1 MENNMQISMKWIFL
15 LILFVML
22 SKYNIYVGFS
32 LKIYMIFLVVYFCL
46 TIKDFYIQKL
56 YFHEVAFLLFY
67 FIYCLSGILS
77 IYLSA
82 SIRMIFGVFLVLG
95 CYFIMRNL
103 LGNTEIVVLESA
115 IVYVGLV
122 FNIVSL
128 ILYIVGLQ
136 HFGLYGGEEREV
148 YAGLLVDRGYPRL
161 IGLLDDPNI
170 FIFYNTIFFMYYITN
185 LYNTNN
191 VIGFILCVTTSLLTF
206 SRGGI
211 LAIVLVILVYICMSS
226 FAKKVK
232 IIMGL
237 VLFGVV
243 IFSFS
248 LSNVVMGGELD
259 DILNKRISDFS
270 HDNGSGRFT
279 LWEAAFKYFLSN
291 PYIGIGAF
299 NFSNYYEYQFNA
311 KLYVHN
317 TFLEILS
324 ESGIIGFL
332 LYGAFL
338 CILMVKL
345 TKYNL
350 FREKPYLLLTMIAFL
365 FQMMSLSLII
375 NEAFFLFLAVVVKY
389 ISIYE
394 GRGTIDGKVSI
405 ST

>member
-1 MENNMQISMKWIFL
+1 MENNVKISMKWIML

-22 SKYNIYVGFS
+22 SKYNIYIGFS
-32 LKIYMIFLVVYFCL
+32 LKIYMIFLVIYFCL
-46 TIKDFYIQKL
+46 TIKKFHIQKL
-56 YFHEVAFLLFY
+56 YFHEVVFLLFY

-77 IYLSA
+77 IYLNA
-82 SIRMIFGVFLVLG
+82 SIRMIFGVLLVLG

-103 LGNTEIVVLESA
+103 LGNVEIAPLESS
-115 IVYVGLV
+115 IVYVGLL

-136 HFGLYGGEEREV
+136 HFGLYGGEEREIF
-148 YAGLLVDRGYPRL
+148 AGLLVDRGYPRL

-170 FIFYNTIFFMYYITN
+170 FIFYNTVFFMYYMTN
-185 LYNTNN
+185 LHNMTNI
-191 VIGFILCVTTSLLTF
+191 IGLILCVTTSLLTF

-211 LAIVLVILVYICMSS
+211 LALVLVVFVYVCTSS
-226 FAKKVK
+226 FAKKIK
-232 IIMGL
+232 IMMSL
-237 VLFGVV
+237 LLFSVV
-243 IFSFS
+243 IFS
-248 LSNVVMGGELD
+248 LSNSVMGGQLD

-279 LWEAAFKYFLSN
+279 LWEAAFKYYISN

-299 NFSNYYEYQFNA
+299 NFSNYYEFQFNE

-324 ESGIIGFL
+324 ESGTIGFL
-332 LYGAFL
+332 LYSAFL
-338 CILMVKL
+338 IILMFKL
-345 TKYNL
+345 TQYTL
-350 FREKPYLLLTMIAFL
+350 FREKPYLLLTMVAFL

-394 GRGTIDGKVSI
+394 GRGKIDGKMSI

>member
-1 MENNMQISMKWIFL
+1 MENNMKMSMKWIML

-22 SKYNIYVGFS
+22 SKYNIYIGFS
-32 LKIYMIFLVVYFCL
+32 LKIYMIFLVIYFCL
-46 TIKDFYIQKL
+46 TIKKFHIQKL
-56 YFHEVAFLLFY
+56 YFHEVVFLLFY

-77 IYLSA
+77 IYLHA
-82 SIRMIFGVFLVLG
+82 SIRMIFGVLLVLG

-103 LGNTEIVVLESA
+103 LGNIEIATLESS
-115 IVYVGLV
+115 IFYVGFI

-136 HFGLYGGEEREV
+136 HFGLYGGEEREIF
-148 YAGLLVDRGYPRL
+148 AGLLVDRGYPRL

-170 FIFYNTIFFMYYITN
+170 FIFYNTIFFMYYMTN
-185 LYNTNN
+185 LHNMTN
-191 VIGFILCVTTSLLTF
+191 ILGLILCVTTSLLTF

-211 LAIVLVILVYICMSS
+211 LALVLVIFVYVCTSS
-226 FAKKVK
+226 FAKKIK
-232 IIMGL
+232 IMMSL
-237 VLFGVV
+237 LLFGVV
-243 IFSFS
+243 IFS
-248 LSNVVMGGELD
+248 LSNSVMGGQLD

-279 LWEAAFKYFLSN
+279 LWEAAFKYYLSN
-291 PYIGIGAF
+291 LYIGIGAF
-299 NFSNYYEYQFNA
+299 NFSNYYEFQFNE

-324 ESGIIGFL
+324 ESGTIGFL
-332 LYGAFL
+332 LYSAFL
-338 CILMVKL
+338 FVLMFKL
-345 TKYNL
+345 TQYTL
-350 FREKPYLLLTMIAFL
+350 FREKPYLLLTMVAFL

-375 NEAFFLFLAVVVKY
+375 NEAFFLFLAIVVKY

-394 GRGTIDGKVSI
+394 GRGKIEGKMSI

>member
-1 MENNMQISMKWIFL
+1 MQISMKWIFL

-22 SKYNIYVGFS
+22 SKYNVYIGFS
-32 LKIYMIFLVVYFCL
+32 LKIYMIFLVIYFCL

-56 YFHEVAFLLFY
+56 YFHEVVFLLFY

-77 IYLSA
+77 MYLSA
-82 SIRMIFGVFLVLG
+82 SIRMIFGVLLVLG

-103 LGNTEIVVLESA
+103 LGNTELVVIESSIA
-115 IVYVGLV
+115 YVGLL

-128 ILYIVGLQ
+128 VLYIIGLQ
-136 HFGLYGGEEREV
+136 YFGLYGGEEREAF
-148 YAGLLVDRGYPRL
+148 AGLLVDRGYPRL

-170 FIFYNTIFFMYYITN
+170 FIFYNTIFFMYYMTSLHNATNITG
-185 LYNTNN
+185 L
-191 VIGFILCVTTSLLTF
+191 ILCVTTSLLTF

-211 LAIVLVILVYICMSS
+211 LAIALVIFVYICMSS

-232 IIMGL
+232 IIIGL
-237 VLFGVV
+237 ALCSIV
-243 IFSFS
+243 IFSVI
-248 LSNVVMGGELD
+248 NVVIGGQLD
-259 DILNKRISDFS
+259 DILSKRIADFS

-279 LWEAAFKYFLSN
+279 LWEAAFKYYLSN

-299 NFSNYYEYQFNA
+299 NFSNYYEYQFNE

-324 ESGIIGFL
+324 ESGTIGFL
-332 LYGAFL
+332 LYSAFL
-338 CILMVKL
+338 LILMVKL

-350 FREKPYLLLTMIAFL
+350 FREKPYLLLTMITFL

-375 NEAFFLFLAVVVKY
+375 NEAFFLFLAIVVKY
-389 ISIYE
+389 IFIYE
-394 GRGTIDGKVSI
+394 GRGKVDGKMSI
-405 ST
+405 GT

>member
-1 MENNMQISMKWIFL
+1 MENNMKISMKWIML

-22 SKYNIYVGFS
+22 SKYNIYIGFS
-32 LKIYMIFLVVYFCL
+32 LKIYMIFLVIYFCL
-46 TIKDFYIQKL
+46 AIKNFHIQKL
-56 YFHEVAFLLFY
+56 YLHEVVFLLFY

-77 IYLSA
+77 IYLHA
-82 SIRMIFGVFLVLG
+82 SIRMIFGVLLVLG

-103 LGNTEIVVLESA
+103 LGNVEIATLESS
-115 IVYVGLV
+115 IVYVGFI

-136 HFGLYGGEEREV
+136 HFGLYGGEEREIF
-148 YAGLLVDRGYPRL
+148 AGLLVDRGYPRL

-170 FIFYNTIFFMYYITN
+170 FIFYNTIFFMYYMTN
-185 LYNTNN
+185 LHNMTN
-191 VIGFILCVTTSLLTF
+191 ILGLILCVTTSLLTF

-211 LAIVLVILVYICMSS
+211 LALVLVIFVYVCTSS
-226 FAKKVK
+226 FAKKIK
-232 IIMGL
+232 IMMSL
-237 VLFGVV
+237 LLFGVV
-243 IFSFS
+243 IFS
-248 LSNVVMGGELD
+248 LSNSVMGGQLD

-270 HDNGSGRFT
+270 HDNGSGRFP
-279 LWEAAFKYFLSN
+279 LWEAAFKYYLSN

-299 NFSNYYEYQFNA
+299 NFSNYYEFQFNE

-324 ESGIIGFL
+324 ESGTIGFL
-332 LYGAFL
+332 LYSAFL
-338 CILMVKL
+338 FVLMFKL
-345 TKYNL
+345 TQYTL
-350 FREKPYLLLTMIAFL
+350 FREKPYLLLTMVAFL

-375 NEAFFLFLAVVVKY
+375 NEAFFLFLAIVVKY

-394 GRGTIDGKVSI
+394 GRGKIDGKMSI

>member
-1 MENNMQISMKWIFL
+1 MENNMKISMKWIML

-22 SKYNIYVGFS
+22 SKYNIYIGFS
-32 LKIYMIFLVVYFCL
+32 LKIYMIFLVIYFCL
-46 TIKDFYIQKL
+46 AIKNFHIQKL
-56 YFHEVAFLLFY
+56 YLHEVVFLLFY

-77 IYLSA
+77 IYLHA
-82 SIRMIFGVFLVLG
+82 SIRMIFGVLLVLG

-103 LGNTEIVVLESA
+103 LGNVEIATLESS
-115 IVYVGLV
+115 IVYVGFI

-136 HFGLYGGEEREV
+136 HFGLYGGEEREIF
-148 YAGLLVDRGYPRL
+148 AGLLVDRGYPRL

-170 FIFYNTIFFMYYITN
+170 FIFYNTIFFMYYMTN
-185 LYNTNN
+185 LHNMTN
-191 VIGFILCVTTSLLTF
+191 ILGLILCVTTSLLTF

-211 LAIVLVILVYICMSS
+211 LALVLVIFVYVCTSS
-226 FAKKVK
+226 FAKKIK
-232 IIMGL
+232 IMMSL
-237 VLFGVV
+237 LLFGVV
-243 IFSFS
+243 IFS
-248 LSNVVMGGELD
+248 LSNSVMGGQLD

-279 LWEAAFKYFLSN
+279 LWEAAFKYYLSN

-299 NFSNYYEYQFNA
+299 NFSNYYEFQFNE

-324 ESGIIGFL
+324 ESGTIGFL
-332 LYGAFL
+332 LYSAFL
-338 CILMVKL
+338 FVLMFKL
-345 TKYNL
+345 TQYTL
-350 FREKPYLLLTMIAFL
+350 FHEKPYLLLTMVAFL

-375 NEAFFLFLAVVVKY
+375 NEAFFLFLAIVVKY

-394 GRGTIDGKVSI
+394 GRGKIDGKMSI

>member
-1 MENNMQISMKWIFL
+1 MENNVKISMKWIML

-22 SKYNIYVGFS
+22 SKYNIYIGFS
-32 LKIYMIFLVVYFCL
+32 LKIYMIFLVIYFCL
-46 TIKDFYIQKL
+46 TIKKFHIQKL
-56 YFHEVAFLLFY
+56 YFHEVVFLLFY

-77 IYLSA
+77 IYLNA
-82 SIRMIFGVFLVLG
+82 SIRMIFGVLLVLG

-103 LGNTEIVVLESA
+103 LGNVEIATLESSIA
-115 IVYVGLV
+115 YVGLL

-136 HFGLYGGEEREV
+136 HFGLYGGEEREIF
-148 YAGLLVDRGYPRL
+148 AGLLVDRGYPRL

-170 FIFYNTIFFMYYITN
+170 FIFYNTIFFMYYMTN
-185 LYNTNN
+185 LHNMTNI
-191 VIGFILCVTTSLLTF
+191 IGLILCVTTSLLTF

-211 LAIVLVILVYICMSS
+211 LALVLVVFVYVCTSS
-226 FAKKVK
+226 FAKKIK
-232 IIMGL
+232 IMMSL
-237 VLFGVV
+237 LLFSVV
-243 IFSFS
+243 IFS
-248 LSNVVMGGELD
+248 LSNSVMGGQLD

-279 LWEAAFKYFLSN
+279 LWEAAFKYYVSN

-299 NFSNYYEYQFNA
+299 NFSNYYEFQFNE

-324 ESGIIGFL
+324 ESGTIGFL
-332 LYGAFL
+332 LYSVFL
-338 CILMVKL
+338 IILMFKL
-345 TKYNL
+345 TQYTL

-375 NEAFFLFLAVVVKY
+375 NEAFILFLAMVVKY

-394 GRGTIDGKVSI
+394 GRGKVDGKMSI

>member
-22 SKYNIYVGFS
+22 SKYNIYIGFS
-32 LKIYMIFLVVYFCL
+32 LKIYMIFLVIYFCL

-56 YFHEVAFLLFY
+56 YFHEVVFLLFY

-82 SIRMIFGVFLVLG
+82 SIRMIFGVLLVLG

-115 IVYVGLV
+115 IVYVGLI

-136 HFGLYGGEEREV
+136 HFGLHGGEEREV

-170 FIFYNTIFFMYYITN
+170 FIFYNTIFFMYYMTNLNNITN
-185 LYNTNN
+185 L
-191 VIGFILCVTTSLLTF
+191 IGLILCVTTSLLTF

-211 LAIVLVILVYICMSS
+211 LAIVLVIFAYVCMSS

-232 IIMGL
+232 LIMGL
-237 VLFGVV
+237 VLFSVV
-243 IFSFS
+243 VFS
-248 LSNVVMGGELD
+248 LSNVLMGGELD
-259 DILNKRISDFS
+259 DILNNRISDFS
-270 HDNGSGRFT
+270 RDNGSGRFT

-299 NFSNYYEYQFNA
+299 NFSNYYEYQFNE

-332 LYGAFL
+332 LYSAFL

-345 TKYNL
+345 AKYNL
-350 FREKPYLLLTMIAFL
+350 FREKPYLFLTMIAFL

-375 NEAFFLFLAVVVKY
+375 NEAFFLFLAVVMKY

>member
-1 MENNMQISMKWIFL
+1 MENNVKISMKWIML

-22 SKYNIYVGFS
+22 SKYNIYIGFS
-32 LKIYMIFLVVYFCL
+32 LKIYMIFLVIYFCL
-46 TIKDFYIQKL
+46 TIKKFHIQKL
-56 YFHEVAFLLFY
+56 YFHEVVFLLFY

-77 IYLSA
+77 IYLNA
-82 SIRMIFGVFLVLG
+82 SIRMIFGVLLVLG

-103 LGNTEIVVLESA
+103 LGNVEIAPLESS
-115 IVYVGLV
+115 IVYVGLL

-136 HFGLYGGEEREV
+136 HFGLYGGEEREIF
-148 YAGLLVDRGYPRL
+148 AGLLVDRGYPRL

-170 FIFYNTIFFMYYITN
+170 FIFYNTIFFMYYMTN
-185 LYNTNN
+185 LHNMTNI
-191 VIGFILCVTTSLLTF
+191 IGLILCVTTSLLTF

-211 LAIVLVILVYICMSS
+211 LALVLVVFVYVCTSS
-226 FAKKVK
+226 FAKKIK
-232 IIMGL
+232 IMMSL
-237 VLFGVV
+237 LLFSVV
-243 IFSFS
+243 IFS
-248 LSNVVMGGELD
+248 LSNSVMGGQLD

-279 LWEAAFKYFLSN
+279 LWEAAFKYYISN

-299 NFSNYYEYQFNA
+299 NFSNYYEFQFNE

-324 ESGIIGFL
+324 ESGTIGFL
-332 LYGAFL
+332 LYSAFL
-338 CILMVKL
+338 IILMFKL
-345 TKYNL
+345 TQYTL
-350 FREKPYLLLTMIAFL
+350 FREKPYLLLTMVAFL

-375 NEAFFLFLAVVVKY
+375 NEAFFLFLAIVVKY

-394 GRGTIDGKVSI
+394 GRGKIDGKMSI

>member
-22 SKYNIYVGFS
+22 SKYNIYIGFS
-32 LKIYMIFLVVYFCL
+32 LKIYMIFLVIYFCL
-46 TIKDFYIQKL
+46 TIKDFHIQKL
-56 YFHEVAFLLFY
+56 YFHEVVFLLFY

-82 SIRMIFGVFLVLG
+82 SIRMIFGVLLVLG

-103 LGNTEIVVLESA
+103 LGNTEIVVLELS
-115 IVYVGLV
+115 IVYAGLV

-128 ILYIVGLQ
+128 ILYIIGLQ
-136 HFGLYGGEEREV
+136 YFGLYGGEEREV

-170 FIFYNTIFFMYYITN
+170 FIFYNTIFFMYYMTN
-185 LYNTNN
+185 LYNMTN
-191 VIGFILCVTTSLLTF
+191 VIGLVLCVTTSLLTF

-211 LAIVLVILVYICMSS
+211 LAIVLVLVVYICMSS

-232 IIMGL
+232 IVIGL
-237 VLFGVV
+237 V
-243 IFSFS
+243 IFSIAIFS
-248 LSNVVMGGELD
+248 LSNAVMGGQLD

-279 LWEAAFKYFLSN
+279 LWEAAFKYYLSN

-299 NFSNYYEYQFNA
+299 NFSNYYEYQFNE

-324 ESGIIGFL
+324 ESGTIGFL
-332 LYGAFL
+332 LYSAFL
-338 CILMVKL
+338 LILMFKL
-345 TKYNL
+345 TQYNL

-365 FQMMSLSLII
+365 FQMISLSLII

-394 GRGTIDGKVSI
+394 RRGTIDGKVSI

>member
-22 SKYNIYVGFS
+22 SKYNIYIGFS
-32 LKIYMIFLVVYFCL
+32 LKIYMIFLAIYFCF
-46 TIKDFYIQKL
+46 TIKSFHVQKL
-56 YFHEVAFLLFY
+56 YLHEVVFLLFY
-67 FIYCLSGILS
+67 FVYCLSGILS
-77 IYLSA
+77 VYLSA
-82 SIRMIFGVFLVLG
+82 SIRMIFGVLLVLG

-103 LGNTEIVVLESA
+103 LENTEIVVLESS
-115 IVYVGLV
+115 IVYAGLV

-128 ILYIVGLQ
+128 ILYIIGLQ
-136 HFGLYGGEEREV
+136 YFGLYGGEEREV

-170 FIFYNTIFFMYYITN
+170 FIFYNTIFFMYYMTN
-185 LYNTNN
+185 LYNMTN
-191 VIGFILCVTTSLLTF
+191 VIGLVLCVTTSLLTF

-211 LAIVLVILVYICMSS
+211 LAIALVIVVYICMSS

-232 IIMGL
+232 ILIGL
-237 VLFGVV
+237 V
-243 IFSFS
+243 IFSIVIFS
-248 LSNVVMGGELD
+248 LSNAVMGGQLD

-279 LWEAAFKYFLSN
+279 LWEAAFKYYLSN

-299 NFSNYYEYQFNA
+299 NFSNYYEYQFDE

-324 ESGIIGFL
+324 ESGTIGFL
-332 LYGAFL
+332 LYSAFL
-338 CILMVKL
+338 FILLFKL
-345 TKYNL
+345 TQYNL

-365 FQMMSLSLII
+365 FQMISLSLII

-394 GRGTIDGKVSI
+394 RRGTIDGKVSI

>member
-1 MENNMQISMKWIFL
+1 MENNMKVSMGWIIL

-22 SKYNIYVGFS
+22 SKYNLYIGFS
-32 LKIYMIFLVVYFCL
+32 LKIYMIFLVIYFCL
-46 TIKDFYIQKL
+46 TIKDFHIQKL
-56 YFHEVAFLLFY
+56 YFHEVIFLLFY

-77 IYLSA
+77 MYLNA
-82 SIRMIFGVFLVLG
+82 SIRMIFGVLLVLG

-103 LGNTEIVVLESA
+103 LGNTEIVVLESSIA
-115 IVYVGLV
+115 YVGVV
-122 FNIVSL
+122 FNVVSL
-128 ILYIVGLQ
+128 ILYIIGLQ
-136 HFGLYGGEEREV
+136 YFSLYGGEEREIF
-148 YAGLLVDRGYPRL
+148 AGLLVDRGYPRL

-170 FIFYNTIFFMYYITN
+170 FIFYNTIFFMYYMTNLQNITN
-185 LYNTNN
+185 IL
-191 VIGFILCVTTSLLTF
+191 GLILCVTTSLLTF

-211 LAIVLVILVYICMSS
+211 LALVLVVFVYMCISS
-226 FAKKVK
+226 FAKKIK
-232 IIMGL
+232 IIMSL
-237 VLFGVV
+237 VLFSVV
-243 IFSFS
+243 IFS
-248 LSNVVMGGELD
+248 LSNSVMGGQLD

-279 LWEAAFKYFLSN
+279 LWEAAFKYYLSN

-299 NFSNYYEYQFNA
+299 NFSNYYEYQFNE

-324 ESGIIGFL
+324 ESGTIGFL
-332 LYGAFL
+332 LYSAFL
-338 CILMVKL
+338 FILMFKL
-345 TKYNL
+345 AQHTL

-394 GRGTIDGKVSI
+394 GRGKIDGKMSI

>member
-1 MENNMQISMKWIFL
+1 MENNMKISMKWIML

-22 SKYNIYVGFS
+22 SKYNIYIGFS
-32 LKIYMIFLVVYFCL
+32 LKIYMIFLVIYFCL
-46 TIKDFYIQKL
+46 KIKNFHIQKL
-56 YFHEVAFLLFY
+56 YLHEVVFLLFY

-77 IYLSA
+77 IYLHA
-82 SIRMIFGVFLVLG
+82 SIRMIFGVLLVLG

-103 LGNTEIVVLESA
+103 LGNVEIATLESS
-115 IVYVGLV
+115 IVYVGFI

-136 HFGLYGGEEREV
+136 HFGLYGGEEREIF
-148 YAGLLVDRGYPRL
+148 AGLLVDRGYPRL

-170 FIFYNTIFFMYYITN
+170 FIFYNTIFFMYYMTN
-185 LYNTNN
+185 LHNMTN
-191 VIGFILCVTTSLLTF
+191 ILGLILCVTTSLLTF

-211 LAIVLVILVYICMSS
+211 LALVLVIFVYVCTSS
-226 FAKKVK
+226 FAKKIK
-232 IIMGL
+232 IMMSL
-237 VLFGVV
+237 LLFGVV
-243 IFSFS
+243 IFS
-248 LSNVVMGGELD
+248 LSNSVMGGQLD

-279 LWEAAFKYFLSN
+279 LWEAAFKYYLSN

-299 NFSNYYEYQFNA
+299 NFSNYYEFQFNE

-324 ESGIIGFL
+324 ESGTIGFL
-332 LYGAFL
+332 LYSAFL
-338 CILMVKL
+338 FVLMFKL
-345 TKYNL
+345 TQYTL
-350 FREKPYLLLTMIAFL
+350 FREKPYLLLTMVAFL

-375 NEAFFLFLAVVVKY
+375 NEAFFLFLAIVVKY

-394 GRGTIDGKVSI
+394 GRGKIDGKMSI

>member
-22 SKYNIYVGFS
+22 SKYNIYIGFS
-32 LKIYMIFLVVYFCL
+32 LKIYMIFLVIYFCL
-46 TIKDFYIQKL
+46 TIKDFYIRKL
-56 YFHEVAFLLFY
+56 YFHEVLFLLFY

-82 SIRMIFGVFLVLG
+82 SIRMIFGVLLVLG

-115 IVYVGLV
+115 IVYVGLI

-136 HFGLYGGEEREV
+136 HFGLHGGEEREV

-170 FIFYNTIFFMYYITN
+170 FIFYNTIFFMYYMTNLNNITN
-185 LYNTNN
+185 L
-191 VIGFILCVTTSLLTF
+191 IGLILCVTTSLLTF

-211 LAIVLVILVYICMSS
+211 LAIVLVIFVYVCMSS

-232 IIMGL
+232 LIMGL
-237 VLFGVV
+237 VLFSVV
-243 IFSFS
+243 VFS
-248 LSNVVMGGELD
+248 LSNVLMGGELD
-259 DILNKRISDFS
+259 DILNNRISDFS

-299 NFSNYYEYQFNA
+299 NFSNYYEYQFNE

-324 ESGIIGFL
+324 ESGTIGFL
-332 LYGAFL
+332 LYSAFL

-375 NEAFFLFLAVVVKY
+375 NEAFFLFLAVVMKY

>member
-1 MENNMQISMKWIFL
+1 MENNMKVSMGWIIL

-22 SKYNIYVGFS
+22 SKYNLYIGFS
-32 LKIYMIFLVVYFCL
+32 LKIYMIFLVIYFCL
-46 TIKDFYIQKL
+46 TIKDFHIQKL
-56 YFHEVAFLLFY
+56 YFHEVIFLLFY

-77 IYLSA
+77 MYLNA
-82 SIRMIFGVFLVLG
+82 SIRMIFGVLLVLG

-103 LGNTEIVVLESA
+103 LGNTEIVVLESSIA
-115 IVYVGLV
+115 YVGIV
-122 FNIVSL
+122 FNVVSL
-128 ILYIVGLQ
+128 LLYIIGLQ
-136 HFGLYGGEEREV
+136 YCSLYGGEEREIF
-148 YAGLLVDRGYPRL
+148 AGLLVDRGYPRL

-170 FIFYNTIFFMYYITN
+170 FIFYNTIFFMYYMTNLQNITN
-185 LYNTNN
+185 IL
-191 VIGFILCVTTSLLTF
+191 GLILCVTTSLLTF

-211 LAIVLVILVYICMSS
+211 LALVLVIFVYICMSS
-226 FAKKVK
+226 FAKKIK
-232 IIMGL
+232 IIMSL
-237 VLFGVV
+237 VLFSVV
-243 IFSFS
+243 IFS
-248 LSNVVMGGELD
+248 LSNSVMGGQLD

-279 LWEAAFKYFLSN
+279 LWEAAFKYYLSN

-299 NFSNYYEYQFNA
+299 NFSNYYEYQFNE

-324 ESGIIGFL
+324 ESGTIGFL
-332 LYGAFL
+332 LYSAFL
-338 CILMVKL
+338 FILMFKL
-345 TKYNL
+345 AQHTL

-394 GRGTIDGKVSI
+394 GRGKIDGKMSI

>member
-1 MENNMQISMKWIFL
+1 MENNVKISMKWIML

-22 SKYNIYVGFS
+22 SKYNIYIGFS
-32 LKIYMIFLVVYFCL
+32 LKIYMIFLVIYFCL
-46 TIKDFYIQKL
+46 TIKKIHIQKL
-56 YFHEVAFLLFY
+56 YFHEVVFLLFY

-77 IYLSA
+77 IYLNA
-82 SIRMIFGVFLVLG
+82 SIRMIFGVLLVLG

-103 LGNTEIVVLESA
+103 LGNVEIAPLESS
-115 IVYVGLV
+115 IVYVGLL

-136 HFGLYGGEEREV
+136 HFGLYGGEEREIF
-148 YAGLLVDRGYPRL
+148 AGLLVDRGYPRL

-170 FIFYNTIFFMYYITN
+170 FIFYNTIFFMYYMTN
-185 LYNTNN
+185 LHNMTNI
-191 VIGFILCVTTSLLTF
+191 IGLILCVTTSLLTF

-211 LAIVLVILVYICMSS
+211 LALVLVVFVYVCTSS
-226 FAKKVK
+226 FAKKIK
-232 IIMGL
+232 IMMSL
-237 VLFGVV
+237 LLFSVV
-243 IFSFS
+243 IFS
-248 LSNVVMGGELD
+248 LSNSVMGGQLD

-279 LWEAAFKYFLSN
+279 LWEAAFKYYISN

-299 NFSNYYEYQFNA
+299 NFSNYYEFQFNE

-324 ESGIIGFL
+324 ESGTIGFL
-332 LYGAFL
+332 LYSAFL
-338 CILMVKL
+338 IILMFKL
-345 TKYNL
+345 TQYTL
-350 FREKPYLLLTMIAFL
+350 FREKPYLLLTMVAFL

-375 NEAFFLFLAVVVKY
+375 NEAFFLFLAIVVKY

-394 GRGTIDGKVSI
+394 GRGKIDGKMSI

>member
-1 MENNMQISMKWIFL
+1 MENNMKMSMKWIML

-22 SKYNIYVGFS
+22 SKYNIYIGFS
-32 LKIYMIFLVVYFCL
+32 LKIYMIFLVIYFCL
-46 TIKDFYIQKL
+46 TIKKFHIQKL
-56 YFHEVAFLLFY
+56 YFHEVVFLLFY

-77 IYLSA
+77 IYLHA
-82 SIRMIFGVFLVLG
+82 SIRMIFGVLLVLG

-103 LGNTEIVVLESA
+103 LGNIEIATLESS
-115 IVYVGLV
+115 IFYVGFI

-136 HFGLYGGEEREV
+136 HFGLYGGEEREIF
-148 YAGLLVDRGYPRL
+148 AGLLVDRGYPRL

-170 FIFYNTIFFMYYITN
+170 FIFYNTIFFMYYMTN
-185 LYNTNN
+185 LHNMTN
-191 VIGFILCVTTSLLTF
+191 ILGLILCVTTSLLTF

-211 LAIVLVILVYICMSS
+211 LALVLVIFVYVCTSS
-226 FAKKVK
+226 FAKKIK
-232 IIMGL
+232 IMMSL
-237 VLFGVV
+237 LLFGVV
-243 IFSFS
+243 IFS
-248 LSNVVMGGELD
+248 LSNSVMGGQLD

-279 LWEAAFKYFLSN
+279 LWEAAFKYYLSN
-291 PYIGIGAF
+291 LYIGIGAF
-299 NFSNYYEYQFNA
+299 NFSNYYEFQFDE

-324 ESGIIGFL
+324 ESGTIGFL
-332 LYGAFL
+332 LYSAFL
-338 CILMVKL
+338 FVLMFKL
-345 TKYNL
+345 TQYTL
-350 FREKPYLLLTMIAFL
+350 FREKPYLLLTMVAFL

-375 NEAFFLFLAVVVKY
+375 NEAFFLFLAIVVKY

-394 GRGTIDGKVSI
+394 GRGKIDGKMSI

>member
-1 MENNMQISMKWIFL
+1 MENNVKISMKWIML

-22 SKYNIYVGFS
+22 SKYNIYIGFS
-32 LKIYMIFLVVYFCL
+32 LKIYMIFLVIYFCL
-46 TIKDFYIQKL
+46 TIKKFHIQKL
-56 YFHEVAFLLFY
+56 YFHEVVFLLFY

-77 IYLSA
+77 IYLNA
-82 SIRMIFGVFLVLG
+82 SIRMIFGVLLVLG

-103 LGNTEIVVLESA
+103 LGNVEIATLESS
-115 IVYVGLV
+115 IVYVGLL

-136 HFGLYGGEEREV
+136 HFGLYGGEEREIF
-148 YAGLLVDRGYPRL
+148 AGLLVDRGYPRL

-170 FIFYNTIFFMYYITN
+170 FIFYNTIFFMYYMTN
-185 LYNTNN
+185 LHNMTNI
-191 VIGFILCVTTSLLTF
+191 IGLILCVTTSLLTF

-211 LAIVLVILVYICMSS
+211 LALVLVVFVYVCTSS
-226 FAKKVK
+226 FAKKIK
-232 IIMGL
+232 IMMSL
-237 VLFGVV
+237 LLFSVV
-243 IFSFS
+243 IFS
-248 LSNVVMGGELD
+248 LSNSVMGGQLD

-279 LWEAAFKYFLSN
+279 LWEAAFKYYVSN

-299 NFSNYYEYQFNA
+299 NFSNYYEFQFNE

-324 ESGIIGFL
+324 ESGTIGFL
-332 LYGAFL
+332 LYSAFL
-338 CILMVKL
+338 IILMFKL
-345 TKYNL
+345 TQYTL

-375 NEAFFLFLAVVVKY
+375 NEAFFLFLAMVVKY

-394 GRGTIDGKVSI
+394 GRGKIDGKMSI
-405 ST
+405 SA

>member
-22 SKYNIYVGFS
+22 SKYNIYIGFS
-32 LKIYMIFLVVYFCL
+32 LKIYMIFLVIYFCL
-46 TIKDFYIQKL
+46 TIKDFHIQKL
-56 YFHEVAFLLFY
+56 YFHEVVFLLFY

-77 IYLSA
+77 VYLSA
-82 SIRMIFGVFLVLG
+82 SIRMIFGVLLVLG

-103 LGNTEIVVLESA
+103 LGNTEIVVLESS
-115 IVYVGLV
+115 IVYAGLV

-128 ILYIVGLQ
+128 ILYIIGLQ
-136 HFGLYGGEEREV
+136 YFGLYGGEEREV

-170 FIFYNTIFFMYYITN
+170 FIFYNTIFFMYYMTN
-185 LYNTNN
+185 LRNITN
-191 VIGFILCVTTSLLTF
+191 VIGLILCVTTSLLTF

-211 LAIVLVILVYICMSS
+211 LAIVLVIFVYVCMAS

-237 VLFGVV
+237 VLFSIV
-243 IFSFS
+243 IFS
-248 LSNVVMGGELD
+248 LANVVMGGKLD
-259 DILNKRISDFS
+259 DILHDRISDFS

-299 NFSNYYEYQFNA
+299 NFSNYYEYQFNE

-324 ESGIIGFL
+324 ESGTIGFL
-332 LYGAFL
+332 LYSAFL

-350 FREKPYLLLTMIAFL
+350 FCEKPYLLLTMIAFL

-375 NEAFFLFLAVVVKY
+375 NEAFFLFLAVAVRY
-389 ISIYE
+389 ISTYE
-394 GRGTIDGKVSI
+394 GRGMIDGKVSI

>member
-1 MENNMQISMKWIFL
+1 MENNVKISMKWIML

-22 SKYNIYVGFS
+22 SKYNIYIGFS
-32 LKIYMIFLVVYFCL
+32 LKIYMIFLVIYFCL
-46 TIKDFYIQKL
+46 TIKKFHIQKL
-56 YFHEVAFLLFY
+56 YFHEVVFLLFY

-77 IYLSA
+77 IYLNA
-82 SIRMIFGVFLVLG
+82 SIRMIFGVLLVLG

-103 LGNTEIVVLESA
+103 LGNVEIAPLESS
-115 IVYVGLV
+115 IVYVGLL

-136 HFGLYGGEEREV
+136 HFGLYGGEEREIF
-148 YAGLLVDRGYPRL
+148 AGLLVDRGYPRL

-170 FIFYNTIFFMYYITN
+170 FIFYNTIFFMYYMTN
-185 LYNTNN
+185 LHNMTNI
-191 VIGFILCVTTSLLTF
+191 IGLVLCVTTSLLTF

-211 LAIVLVILVYICMSS
+211 LALVLVVFVYVCTSS
-226 FAKKVK
+226 FAKKIK
-232 IIMGL
+232 IMMSL
-237 VLFGVV
+237 LLFSVV
-243 IFSFS
+243 IFS
-248 LSNVVMGGELD
+248 LSNSVMGGQLD

-279 LWEAAFKYFLSN
+279 LWEAAFKYYISN

-299 NFSNYYEYQFNA
+299 NFSNYYEFQFNE

-324 ESGIIGFL
+324 ESGTIGFL
-332 LYGAFL
+332 LYSAFL
-338 CILMVKL
+338 IILMFKL
-345 TKYNL
+345 TQYTL
-350 FREKPYLLLTMIAFL
+350 FREKPYLLLTMVAFL

-375 NEAFFLFLAVVVKY
+375 NEAFFLFLAIVVKY

-394 GRGTIDGKVSI
+394 GRGKIDGKMSI

>member
-1 MENNMQISMKWIFL
+1 MENNMKVSMGWIIL

-22 SKYNIYVGFS
+22 SKYNLYIGFS
-32 LKIYMIFLVVYFCL
+32 LKIYMIFLVIYFCL
-46 TIKDFYIQKL
+46 TIKNFHIQKL
-56 YFHEVAFLLFY
+56 YFHEVVFLLFY

-77 IYLSA
+77 MYLNA
-82 SIRMIFGVFLVLG
+82 SIRMIFGVLLVLG

-103 LGNTEIVVLESA
+103 LGNTEIVVLESSIA
-115 IVYVGLV
+115 YVGVV
-122 FNIVSL
+122 FNVVSL
-128 ILYIVGLQ
+128 ILYIIGLQ
-136 HFGLYGGEEREV
+136 YFSLYGGEEREIFV
-148 YAGLLVDRGYPRL
+148 GLLVDRGYPRL

-170 FIFYNTIFFMYYITN
+170 FIFYNTIFFMYYMTNLQNITN
-185 LYNTNN
+185 IL
-191 VIGFILCVTTSLLTF
+191 GLILCVTTSLLTF

-211 LAIVLVILVYICMSS
+211 LALVLVVFVYICMSS
-226 FAKKVK
+226 FAKKIK
-232 IIMGL
+232 IIMSL
-237 VLFGVV
+237 VLFSVV
-243 IFSFS
+243 IFS
-248 LSNVVMGGELD
+248 LSNSVMGGQLD

-279 LWEAAFKYFLSN
+279 LWEAAFKYYLSN

-299 NFSNYYEYQFNA
+299 NFSNYYEYQFNE

-324 ESGIIGFL
+324 ESGTIGFL
-332 LYGAFL
+332 LYSAFL
-338 CILMVKL
+338 FILMFKL
-345 TKYNL
+345 AQHTL

-394 GRGTIDGKVSI
+394 GRGKIDGKMSI